1 MEDDW
6 ENAITAVKQNY
17 NINITLKEEQKEIC
31 HLQKK
36 KDVFGLL
43 PTGFGKSM
51 TLILFPLILDQ
62 VIVLLTLFLYKFK
75 FSKWCEKKGAG

>member
-1 MEDDW
+1 VNVYKSWEKRLGSMEDDW
-6 ENAITAVKQNY
+6 EKAITAVKQKY
-17 NINITLKEEQKEIC
+17 NINITLKEEQKEILQ

-51 TLILFPLILDQ
+51 TFILFPLILDQ
-62 VIVLLTLFLYKFK
+62 VIH
-75 FSKWCEKKGAG
+75 

>member
-1 MEDDW
+1 MECW
-6 ENAITAVKQNY
+6 EKEKALRLCPRDLCIK
-17 NINITLKEEQKEIC
+17 ITLKEEQKEILQ

-51 TLILFPLILDQ
+51 TFILFPLILDQ
-62 VIVLLTLFLYKFK
+62 VIH
-75 FSKWCEKKGAG
+75 